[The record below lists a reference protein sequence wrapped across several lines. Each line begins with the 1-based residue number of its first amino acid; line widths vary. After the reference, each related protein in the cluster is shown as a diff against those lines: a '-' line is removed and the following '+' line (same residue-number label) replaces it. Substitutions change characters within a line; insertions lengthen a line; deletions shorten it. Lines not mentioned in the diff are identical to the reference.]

1 MTTNPIQPRWL
12 DSHEYPF
19 TSHYVHVNGA
29 NLHYIDE
36 GSGECLLFV
45 HGTPSWSFDFRHL
58 VLALS
63 RTHRCVAMDHIG
75 FGLSAK
81 PSPYDY
87 STPNHSRTLEE
98 FITKKQL
105 TDITLVVHDFGGPIG
120 LRYAIDN
127 PERVKRIV
135 IMNSWLWSAEGD
147 PDFEKMIH
155 LLRSPLLP
163 LLYRYLNFSPRILLP
178 GSFAQRKIQSSAHR
192 HYLKP
197 FLKRSEREGPL
208 AFARSLLND
217 QRWFESLWER
227 RVTIADKPVLFVW
240 GMKDPVIKPVYLE
253 KFMSGFP
260 NHTVVSLA
268 TCGHFPQEE
277 NPDEVVEALTSFLR
291 MKN

>member
-1 MTTNPIQPRWL
+1 
-12 DSHEYPF
+12 
-19 TSHYVHVNGA
+19 
-29 NLHYIDE
+29 
-36 GSGECLLFV
+36 
-45 HGTPSWSFDFRHL
+45 
-58 VLALS
+58 
-63 RTHRCVAMDHIG
+63 MDHIG